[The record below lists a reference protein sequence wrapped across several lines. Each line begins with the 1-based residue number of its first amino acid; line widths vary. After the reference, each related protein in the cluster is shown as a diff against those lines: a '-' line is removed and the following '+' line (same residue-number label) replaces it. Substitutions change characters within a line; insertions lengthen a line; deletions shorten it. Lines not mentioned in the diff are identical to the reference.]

1 MRNSLYL
8 LVLFAL
14 GMVWLVH
21 HLRKTLER
29 LATGQASDRLLDF
42 RFFGYDRAVVAA
54 YFERLG
60 PERRQLYKGRFL
72 RLELLF
78 IIGYG
83 IAAAG
88 IGFWFSAVLTN
99 AGYRW
104 LAWLPL
110 LGGGLVAL
118 AAMADIDEGQRIGKL
133 LRTWPKLTDAD
144 VGRASK
150 STRMKWF
157 MLFPGIVA
165 IIAGMAMGLIVL
177 VKNWT

>member
-21 HLRKTLER
+21 QLRRTLER
-29 LATGQASDRLLDF
+29 LATGVAGDRLLDF
-42 RFFGYDRAVVAA
+42 RFFGYDRTVVTS

-60 PERRQLYKGRFL
+60 PERRALYKGKHL

-99 AGYRW
+99 AGYKW

-110 LGGGLVAL
+110 IGGGLVAM
-118 AAMADIDEGQRIGKL
+118 AAMADVDEGQRIGKL
-133 LRTWPKLTDAD
+133 LRTWPKLSDAD
-144 VGRASK
+144 VARAAK
-150 STRMKWF
+150 ATRAKWL
-157 MLFPGIVA
+157 MLLPGLVA
-165 IIAGMAMGLIVL
+165 IIAGMAMGLVVL
-177 VKNWT
+177 IKNWT

>member
-21 HLRKTLER
+21 QLRKSLLR
-29 LATGQASDRLLDF
+29 LATGHAGDRLLDF
-42 RFFGYDRAVVAA
+42 RFFGYGRPEVSA

-60 PERRQLYKGRFL
+60 AERRALYRGKHL

-88 IGFWFSAVLTN
+88 IGFWFSAVLAN
-99 AGYRW
+99 AGYRL
-104 LAWLPL
+104 LAWIPL
-110 LGGGLVAL
+110 AGGGLVAL
-118 AAMADIDEGQRIGKL
+118 AAMADVDEGQRIGKL
-133 LRTWPKLTDAD
+133 LRTWPKLAD
-144 VGRASK
+144 HDIARAARA
-150 STRMKWF
+150 TRLKWL
-157 MLFPGIVA
+157 MLLPGLVA
-165 IIAGMAMGLIVL
+165 ILAGVAMAAVVLI
-177 VKNWT
+177 KSWT